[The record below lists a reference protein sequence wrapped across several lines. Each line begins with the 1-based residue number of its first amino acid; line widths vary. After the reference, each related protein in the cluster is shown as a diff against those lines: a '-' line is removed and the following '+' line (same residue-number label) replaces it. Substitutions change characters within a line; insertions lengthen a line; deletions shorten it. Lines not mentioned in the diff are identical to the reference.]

1 MSTQTFPGLGGLT
14 EMANIFGIRIPSIK
28 QQRCQLPLK
37 RGKEL
42 CFGMKIIKNTLMQSS
57 WWVNL
62 RTNTFI
68 ADAIYK
74 QLTTL
79 EHVLFGGFTHE
90 PAIEVGS

>member
-1 MSTQTFPGLGGLT
+1 MSTLNIPGVRGTYRDGQYLWHPYT
-14 EMANIFGIRIPSIK
+14 NIK

-62 RTNTFI
+62 WTNTFI